1 LIGFIKYLTSLTY
14 MRPDGLPAVILSL
27 YADWK
32 VGEVKLSK
40 DLAGFAWVSLDETRN
55 YDLVDGMW
63 RSRRY

>member
-1 LIGFIKYLTSLTY
+1 